1 MERDKIKG
9 IIEAELFSSGR
20 PITLKEIE
28 MNLEIEREQLQ
39 EIILE
44 MQEEYKSESR
54 GIEIVKINDGYTL
67 SSKLEY
73 REFIYPIIDKRV
85 KPNLSRSST

>member
-44 MQEEYKSESR
+44 MQEEYKSKSR

>member
-1 MERDKIKG
+1 
-9 IIEAELFSSGR
+9 
-20 PITLKEIE
+20 